1 MARRWK
7 ISIPIRPKAVQSS
20 RGDRG
25 HFHVDAK
32 VRRWKDSIRPYI
44 QAAANGAPSKLP
56 IRAVALRYFY
66 RLPKATNK
74 RMVAYVQDGGLVPYL
89 APADLTDNLS
99 KGVIDVCKGIIFEDD
114 SQIWQM
120 TETEKL
126 YGLTDHMELEFEET
140 PEVMLI
146 NGKLGG
152 SLDTENQVRGDGNPA

>member
-7 ISIPIRPKAVQSS
+7 VLIPVRPKAVQSS

-32 VRRWKDSIRPYI
+32 VRRWKDTIRPFI
-44 QAAANGAPSKLP
+44 LAASTGAPSKLP

-66 RLPKATNK
+66 RLPKATK
-74 RMVAYVQDGGLVPYL
+74 KSVIAYVRDGGIVPYL

-120 TETEKL
+120 ARTEKL
-126 YGLTDHMELEFEET
+126 YGLDDRMELEFEET

-146 NGKLGG
+146 NGKLGET
-152 SLDTENQVRGDGNPA
+152 LDDQDQVRGDRGTA

>member
-7 ISIPIRPKAVQSS
+7 IVIPVRPKAVQSS

-25 HFHVDAK
+25 HFHVDPQ
-32 VRRWKDSIRPYI
+32 VRRWKDSIRPFI
-44 QAAANGAPSKLP
+44 QAASTGVPSKLP

-66 RLPKATNK
+66 RLPKTTK
-74 RMVAYVQDGGLVPYL
+74 KSVLAYVQNGGSIPYL

-114 SQIWQM
+114 SQIWQIACS
-120 TETEKL
+120 EKL
-126 YGLTDHMELEFEET
+126 YGLDDHIELEFEET

-146 NGKLGG
+146 TGKQGA
-152 SLDTENQVRGDGNPA
+152 SLDDTNEVRGNGGTA